1 MVGAVALEALLRAAG
16 GEGSADE
23 LLFAGVA
30 GLTPVVGLGLL
41 VQLLTSLTGRTRSL
55 LREVRRFDEE
65 MSSDEPGFD
74 EESHVDRMVVWATTR
89 RFVQVVVPFG
99 AGVVTQLVVTEA
111 AAIACLLAEVDDRV
125 AALALGAESLA
136 LFVYLLFFNGMLV
149 RLSTP
154 PVGRRPAP
162 SSEG

>member
-1 MVGAVALEALLRAAG
+1 MVVAVALEALLRAG
-16 GEGSADE
+16 GSEGKAAE

-30 GLTPVVGLGLL
+30 GVIPVVGLGLL
-41 VQLLTSLTGRTRSL
+41 VALLTSLTGRTRSL

-74 EESHVDRMVVWATTR
+74 DESHLDRIVVWATTR

-99 AGVVTQLVVTEA
+99 AGVVTQLVVAEA
-111 AAIACLLAEVDDRV
+111 AAVACLLAEVDDRV
-125 AALALGAESLA
+125 AALALGAETLA
-136 LFVYLLFFNGMLV
+136 LFVYLIFFNVMLV

-154 PVGRRPAP
+154 PVGRSPAP